1 MQQIA
6 DWLES
11 LGMSE
16 YTQGFAENSIDIS
29 VLRDLTD
36 QDPKDLSVVLGDR
49 RKMPRAITEP
59 DGAPPAAPAAATP
72 HAGSAAGRDHRVSA
86 YLKHTRGCWRASLSD
101 ADVLLAIRRPEC
113 SSQCRNLPDAVI
125 LINSG
130 VLRNP
135 ERKRR

>member
-36 QDPKDLSVVLGDR
+36 QDPKRPKRGTRGSPENAAGNH
-49 RKMPRAITEP
+49 RA

-86 YLKHTRGCWRASLSD
+86 DLKHTRGCWRAPLSD
-101 ADVLLAIRRPEC
+101 ADVLLAIRRPEM
-113 SSQCRNLPDAVI
+113 LAAV
-125 LINSG
+125 S
-130 VLRNP
+130 
-135 ERKRR
+135 

>member
-36 QDPKDLSVVLGDR
+36 QDPKRPKRGTR
-49 RKMPRAITEP
+49 
-59 DGAPPAAPAAATP
+59 
-72 HAGSAAGRDHRVSA
+72 GSPENAAGNHRA
-86 YLKHTRGCWRASLSD
+86 GLRATGRTRGGNPSCRQCGRSRPPRLRRSQAHER
-101 ADVLLAIRRPEC
+101 LLA
-113 SSQCRNLPDAVI
+113 SAVI
-125 LINSG
+125 
-130 VLRNP
+130 
-135 ERKRR
+135 

>member
-49 RKMPRAITEP
+49 RKMPRAITERMARHRP
-59 DGAPPAAPAAATP
+59 HPRRQPLMPAVRPVATTASP
-72 HAGSAAGRDHRVSA
+72 HISSTREAAGERR
-86 YLKHTRGCWRASLSD
+86 YLMLMFCWQLDAPNALLS
-101 ADVLLAIRRPEC
+101 VVTFLTL
-113 SSQCRNLPDAVI
+113 
-125 LINSG
+125 
-130 VLRNP
+130 
-135 ERKRR
+135 